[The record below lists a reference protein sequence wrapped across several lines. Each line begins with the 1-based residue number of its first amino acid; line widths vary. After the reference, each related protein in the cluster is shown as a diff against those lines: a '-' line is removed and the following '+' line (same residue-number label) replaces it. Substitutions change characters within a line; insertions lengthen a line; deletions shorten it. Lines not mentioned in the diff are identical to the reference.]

1 MDINDLRK
9 LKDKENMSYET
20 ISELSGIPLETVT
33 KIFSGEIKQPK
44 YMSLLAM
51 EQVIVRKKK
60 MPFYYDEEEQQ
71 PCLIREQVAYN
82 FDARRYDVE
91 DVKQLCAGAYVEI
104 IDGKFHIMSTPKRMH
119 QFLSMNISARMF
131 NHIDKNNGKCHVYT
145 APMGVRLFADDETWV
160 EPDIL
165 VVCDRKEILT
175 DQGCDGAPDL
185 IVEIV
190 SPSNSFHDYVTKLIK
205 YQQAGVREYWIVD
218 PGIERVSVIFFEDT
232 TKNTEYKYDDV
243 IQSYVLEGFEIRIAD
258 FIERF
263 EEERM

>member
-9 LKDKENMSYET
+9 LKEEENMSYEMM
-20 ISELSGIPLETVT
+20 SDLSGIPLDIVT
-33 KIFSGEIKQPK
+33 KIFSGEIKEPK

-60 MPFYYDEEEQQ
+60 IPFYYDVEQEQ

-82 FDARRYDVE
+82 FDARKYHVE
-91 DVKQLCAGAYVEI
+91 DVRQLCAGVRVEI
-104 IDGKFHIMSTPKRMH
+104 IDGKFHTMSTPNRMH
-119 QFLSMNISARMF
+119 QFLSVEILFAMKS
-131 NHIDKNNGKCHVYT
+131 HIEKNKGKCHIYT
-145 APMGVRLFADDETWV
+145 APLGVRLFADDKTWV

-165 VVCDRKEILT
+165 VVCNRKEILT
-175 DQGCDGAPDL
+175 EYGCNGAPDL

-190 SPSNSFHDYVTKLIK
+190 SPSNSFHDYVTKLMK

-218 PGIERVSVIFFEDT
+218 PRTERVSVIYFEDT
-232 TKNTEYKYDDV
+232 EKNEEYKYEDV

-258 FIERF
+258 FIDKYNG
-263 EEERM
+263 

>member
-1 MDINDLRK
+1 MNINDLRELMKEVEK
-9 LKDKENMSYET
+9 LSAGERV
-20 ISELSGIPLETVT
+20 ELI
-33 KIFSGEIKQPK
+33 SGEIYTIPK
-44 YMSLLAM
+44 
-51 EQVIVRKKK
+51 
-60 MPFYYDEEEQQ
+60 
-71 PCLIREQVAYN
+71 
-82 FDARRYDVE
+82 
-91 DVKQLCAGAYVEI
+91 
-104 IDGKFHIMSTPKRMH
+104 PKRMH

-218 PGIERVSVIFFEDT
+218 SGIERVSVIFFEDT
-232 TKNTEYKYDDV
+232 TKNIEYKYDDV
-243 IQSYVLEGFEIRIAD
+243 IQSYVLKGFEIRMAD
-258 FIERF
+258 FMGEF
-263 EEERM
+263 EE

>member
-9 LKDKENMSYET
+9 LQEREKMSYEE
-20 ISELSGIPLETVT
+20 IADLSGIPIDIVT
-33 KIFSGEIKQPK
+33 KIFAGEIKEPK

-60 MPFYYDEEEQQ
+60 IPFYYDEEQQQ

-82 FDARRYDVE
+82 FDARRYYVE
-91 DVKQLCAGAYVEI
+91 DIRQLCAGVRVEL
-104 IDGKFHIMSTPKRMH
+104 IDGKFHTMSTPKRMH
-119 QFLSMNISARMF
+119 QFLSVKIVTRMM
-131 NHIDKNNGKCHVYT
+131 NHITQNKGKCHVYT
-145 APMGVRLFADDETWV
+145 APLGVRLFSDDDTWV

-165 VVCDRKEILT
+165 VVCKRKEILK
-175 DQGCDGAPDL
+175 DYGCDGAPDL

-218 PGIERVSVIFFEDT
+218 PQRERVSVIFFEDT
-232 TKNTEYKYDDV
+232 QKNAEYKYDEV
-243 IQSYVLEGFEIRIAD
+243 IFSYVLEGFEIRISD
-258 FIERF
+258 FIDEF
-263 EEERM
+263 NQ